1 MQLEV
6 ADALLEAANLLL
18 VGMVVVFLFLTM
30 LIGAINFISWL
41 NKLIPDPSLDV
52 QTKPFQTSTPAT
64 PVESGVSPKIV
75 AAIGAAVKQHR
86 QQN

>member
-30 LIGAINFISWL
+30 LIGAINLIAWL
-41 NKLIPDPSLDV
+41 NKIIPDPSLTTSL
-52 QTKPFQTSTPAT
+52 QAFKTKTPITPAQD
-64 PVESGVSPKIV
+64 GVSPKVV
-75 AAIGAAVKQHR
+75 AAISAAVQLHR
-86 QQN
+86 R

>member
-30 LIGAINFISWL
+30 LIGAINLIAWL
-41 NKLIPDPSLDV
+41 NTIIPDSSSN
-52 QTKPFQTSTPAT
+52 TSANEFKANTPVTPAQQ
-64 PVESGVSPKIV
+64 GVSPKVV
-75 AAIGAAVKQHR
+75 AAIGAAIQLHR
-86 QQN
+86 R